1 MTKLNKYDSPVI
13 KVVAFKV
20 ESGFLT
26 SNPGQTSGTLNF
38 GGTPETGIV
47 TNDPETNKSGLTQ
60 YGYDGLF
67 DRN

>member
-26 SNPGQTSGTLNF
+26 SNLGQTSGTLNF

-47 TNDPETNKSGLTQ
+47 TDDLETNKSGLGQ
-60 YGYDGLF
+60 YGYGSLF
-67 DRN
+67 GRD